1 MAVLDIL
8 NEDIS
13 EIDNIDITLCT
24 SHFHDVLIS
33 KEGITEGVY
42 PLLNVRYKGQVLE
55 KNEDDIYKKCTIPMP
70 VDAKRN
76 MMNASSNFEI
86 ISKIILASKNN
97 SKNKFHSPGVFG
109 LIGGYPVIVDFS
121 NSNNGKFIYIDE
133 TYWSLSEMMDINRR
147 SIYLD
152 GVENVI
158 DGQLIWTDE
167 LISKVKN
174 KFKCDIPKVV
184 PFNKISDT
192 ASMIINDII
201 TPNVG

>member
-1 MAVLDIL
+1 
-8 NEDIS
+8 
-13 EIDNIDITLCT
+13 
-24 SHFHDVLIS
+24 
-33 KEGITEGVY
+33 
-42 PLLNVRYKGQVLE
+42 
-55 KNEDDIYKKCTIPMP
+55 
-70 VDAKRN
+70 
-76 MMNASSNFEI
+76 
-86 ISKIILASKNN
+86 
-97 SKNKFHSPGVFG
+97 
-109 LIGGYPVIVDFS
+109 
-121 NSNNGKFIYIDE
+121 
-133 TYWSLSEMMDINRR
+133 MDINRR